1 MRPISTM
8 SNFLIPL
15 LALALLSGGA
25 VLLAQSNHGPGVSM
39 DSLFYIAIADNLDA
53 GRGFTSPFQLWDEV
67 GPPSHISLWPPVFP
81 LLLALFKSI
90 CLSPITTGAFF
101 NALLLACSVVLFAY
115 HAFRM
120 TGSPGM
126 GLCVGAGVALA
137 PPLVMCASYIWTEV
151 SFILVVM
158 VALWLLIEGLE
169 SKRRRTLVAS
179 ALLTALGCMLRYI
192 GVVTI
197 FTGVVAIFCHPCLA
211 LKDGKRWRKAI
222 WYSLIAG
229 IPLFLWL
236 MYSFIASGS
245 PVGQRG
251 RSPYGLLTNLSR
263 IGEVV
268 GVWLTNPGLARWL
281 HLWVG
286 FAFLALVAVGV
297 IIILRR
303 MRGELDGRGRLVVI
317 VLVVYILLYL
327 SGLVFLA
334 TTVKFDFLD
343 SRLLAPIFPPL
354 LLLVVFILRKF
365 FFAQRSGIGA
375 KRFAL
380 LLFLVWLS
388 AATFSTGGYLIRMY
402 GDGSSG
408 YANPMW
414 QEGIA
419 ELSRIL
425 PKDAPLVSNYPYP
438 IYLYS
443 LRKAKISP
451 QVTDRAV
458 DFGEY
463 MADSGAVL
471 VWFPEK
477 WREEYQI
484 GEEELVEGG
493 ELKLIGETKLAKLYV
508 SAK

>member
-8 SNFLIPL
+8 RNFLIPL
-15 LALALLSGGA
+15 LGLALLSGGV

-39 DSLFYIAIADNLDA
+39 DSLFYIAIADNLAA

-90 CLSPITTGAFF
+90 GLSPITAGAFF
-101 NALLLACSVVLFAY
+101 NALLLASSVIFFAY
-115 HAFRM
+115 YAFRM
-120 TGSPGM
+120 TDSPGM
-126 GLCVGAGVALA
+126 GLCVGAGAALG
-137 PPLVMCASYIWTEV
+137 PPLVMCSSYIWTEV

-158 VALWLLIEGLE
+158 VALWLLVEGLE
-169 SKRRRTLVAS
+169 RKRRRALVAS

-192 GVVTI
+192 GVVVI
-197 FTGVVAIFCHPCLA
+197 FTAITAIFFYPRFTLR
-211 LKDGKRWRKAI
+211 DGKRWRKAI

-229 IPLFLWL
+229 MPLFLWL

-251 RSPYGLLTNLSR
+251 RSPYGLLTNLSG

-268 GVWLTNPGLARWL
+268 GVWLTNPSLARPL

-297 IIILRR
+297 VIILRR
-303 MRGELDGRGRLVVI
+303 MRGELDCRGRLMVI

-334 TTVKFDFLD
+334 TIVKFDFLD

-354 LLLVVFILRKF
+354 LLLVVFVLRKL
-365 FFAQRSGIGA
+365 FFAQRSGVGI

-388 AATFSTGGYLIRMY
+388 AATFSTGGYLFKMY
-402 GDGSSG
+402 RDGSLG

-414 QEGIA
+414 QEGTA

-443 LRKAKISP
+443 LRIAKISP

-463 MADSGAVL
+463 LAESGAVL

-477 WREEYQI
+477 WREEYQLS
-484 GEEELVEGG
+484 EEELVDTGK
-493 ELKLIGETKLAKLYV
+493 LKLVGETELGRLWGRE
-508 SAK
+508 

>member
-1 MRPISTM
+1 MRI
-8 SNFLIPL
+8 FLIPL
-15 LALALLSGGA
+15 LGLALLSGGA
-25 VLLAQSNHGPGVSM
+25 VLVAQSNHGPGVSM
-39 DSLFYIAIADNLDA
+39 DAVFYIAIAGNLDA

-67 GPPSHISLWPPVFP
+67 GPPSHISLWPPAFP
-81 LLLALFKSI
+81 LLLALFKVIGLSSI
-90 CLSPITTGAFF
+90 SAGSVL
-101 NALLLACSVVLFAY
+101 NALALACSVPLFAY
-115 HAFRM
+115 YAFRM
-120 TGSPGM
+120 TDSPGM

-137 PPLVMCASYIWTEV
+137 PPLVLCSSYLLSEV
-151 SFILVVM
+151 SFVLVVM
-158 VALWLLIEGLE
+158 SALWLLIEGLE
-169 SKRRRTLVAS
+169 RKRRRALVAS

-192 GVVTI
+192 GVVVI
-197 FTGVVAIFCHPCLA
+197 FTAIIAIFCHPRFT
-211 LKDGKRWRKAI
+211 LKVSKRWFRAM
-222 WYSLIAG
+222 WYSAIAG
-229 IPLFLWL
+229 APLFLWL
-236 MYSFIASGS
+236 VYNQLASGS

-268 GVWLTNPGLARWL
+268 GDWLTNPGLARWL
-281 HLWVG
+281 HLSVG

-303 MRGELDGRGRLVVI
+303 MRGELDGRGKLVVI

-334 TTVKFDFLD
+334 TIVKFDLLD
-343 SRLLAPIFPPL
+343 SRLLAPIFVPL
-354 LLLVVFILRKF
+354 LLLVVFVLRKL
-365 FFAQRSGIGA
+365 FFAQRSGVGI

-388 AATFSTGGYLIRMY
+388 AATFSTGGYLLKMY
-402 GDGSSG
+402 RDGSLG

-443 LRKAKISP
+443 LRIAKISP
-451 QVTDRAV
+451 QVTDRVV

-463 MADSGAVL
+463 MAESGAVL

-484 GEEELVEGG
+484 GEEELLEGG
-493 ELKLIGETKLAKLYV
+493 SLQLIGETELARLYV